1 MSKKLIILG
10 IGGTCIDI
18 LDAVNCINEDE
29 KNPVYECVGFLDDN
43 QKSWE
48 TEIYG
53 IKVLGGLNLALSYKD
68 CLFVNGIG
76 SSKNFWLKEEI
87 ISKTKIP
94 EDAFETIIHPTASV
108 SQMSKIGRGS
118 VILQNVTIA
127 SDVIIGNQVI
137 ALPNSVINHHDIIKD
152 YTIVASGVCI
162 SGGVTVGESCY
173 LGTNSS
179 IIGNIT
185 IERQCLVGMGSVVL
199 GDIPEN
205 TVVVGSPA
213 KFSRKLLD

>member
-10 IGGTCIDI
+10 VGGTCIDI
-18 LDAVNCINEDE
+18 LDAVTCINKD
-29 KNPVYECVGFLDDN
+29 KINPVYECIGFLDDN
-43 QKSWE
+43 QKSWG
-48 TEIYG
+48 TELYG
-53 IKVLGGLNLALSYKD
+53 VKVLGSLDLASSYKD

-76 SSKNFWLKEEI
+76 SSKNFWLKKEI

-94 EDAFETIIHPTASV
+94 QDAFETIIHPTASV
-108 SQMSKIGRGS
+108 SQMSKIGLGS
-118 VILQNVTIA
+118 VILQNVTVS

-137 ALPNSVINHHDIIKD
+137 VLPNSVINHHDIIKD

-179 IIGNIT
+179 IIGSVT
-185 IERQCLVGMGSVVL
+185 VEKKCLVGMGSVVL
-199 GDIPEN
+199 NDVPEN
-205 TVVVGSPA
+205 SVVVGSPA
-213 KFSRKLLD
+213 QFSRKLLN